1 MKLRLLLLLTFT
13 SLTLQ
18 AQSKWTLGA
27 ILRPDVGNRHL
38 VLKSESSTA
47 PIVIR
52 MRNDNET
59 SRLCYTAGIGTRY
72 DFPKNLFLESG
83 IYISD
88 KGYQTIAIPVVT
100 LTNPDPAINFSTMQ
114 FVYHH
119 YYIDIPITAHY
130 QFQLNQK
137 YYLQIGAGICN
148 SLKTDVYQTS
158 YFTDAFG
165 ATTRQKS
172 TDKDR
177 YNYQTYLLSSVFSA
191 RLERQI
197 TEQLSVS
204 LDLRG
209 QYANSTT
216 VKSDNIGEHL
226 WTAGLGIGAWWKM

>member
-1 MKLRLLLLLTFT
+1 MKLRLLLLVTFT

-18 AQSKWTLGA
+18 AQSEWTVGA
-27 ILRPDVGNRHL
+27 IFRPDVGNRHL
-38 VLKSESSTA
+38 VLKNESGTV
-47 PIVIR
+47 PNIIG

-72 DFPKNLFLESG
+72 DLSKNLFLESG

-100 LTNPDPAINFSTMQ
+100 LTNPDPAINSSTMQ

-130 QFQLNQK
+130 QFQLNDK
-137 YYLQIGAGICN
+137 NHLQIGAGICN

-165 ATTRQKS
+165 VTTRKKS

-191 RLERQI
+191 RIERHI

-216 VKSDNIGEHL
+216 VKSNNIGEHL
-226 WTAGLGIGAWWKM
+226 WTAGLGIGAWWKL